1 LWTELHNELS
11 HQAWSQIEYYATITV
26 VKMSINLDSNPPPDL
41 SGRRLD
47 AATKRKL
54 VAETHADGSNY
65 FTVMEKYNLKHST
78 LRGYYKRVKRELPI
92 FKSNGRPSKV
102 DSIGREVVLNFLTEN
117 PTTEKADIYPVVRE
131 QMKATLLRMYPNG
144 IPATVSSGIA
154 KSSVRRWA
162 QHLID
167 EHSSMTTEPVTTE
180 AVNSR

>member
-1 LWTELHNELS
+1 LNCIQLRYKKFRRSLPGLWNGTPNELS
-11 HQAWSQIEYYATITV
+11 HQAQCQIEYYATFTV

-117 PTTEKADIYPVVRE
+117 PTTEKRIF
-131 QMKATLLRMYPNG
+131 TL
-144 IPATVSSGIA
+144 
-154 KSSVRRWA
+154 
-162 QHLID
+162 
-167 EHSSMTTEPVTTE
+167 
-180 AVNSR
+180 

>member
-1 LWTELHNELS
+1 VVQNFTTSFLIRLRVKS
-11 HQAWSQIEYYATITV
+11 YYATFTV

-102 DSIGREVVLNFLTEN
+102 DGIGREVVLSFLTEN
-117 PTTEKADIYPVVRE
+117 PTTDKADIYPVVRE